1 MSLIRITALKDFR
14 GTALSTTDV
23 STGAQL
29 GGLSTG
35 QLLYAALH
43 LTSAYASTDRELAVA
58 IQSATSSAFGSP
70 VTRISMVLST
80 VAGSTW
86 GTPIGNFST
95 DHSWF
100 RASWTLSTTNST
112 NGAWKGHVWAGIK

>member
-1 MSLIRITALKDFR
+1 MALVRITALKDFR
-14 GTALSTTDV
+14 ATALSTTDV

-35 QLLYAALH
+35 QLLYGALH
-43 LTSAYASTDRELAVA
+43 LTAGSLTTSRELAVA

-70 VTRISMVLST
+70 VSRISFTLST
-80 VAGSTW
+80 VAGSQW

-100 RASWTLSTTNST
+100 RASWTLSTANST
-112 NGAWKGHVWAGIK
+112 AGTWTGHIWAGIR